1 MNSRNKKKVEKLT
14 LPENYI
20 QDKGKMATDILDRMQ
35 KSKVIYS
42 DLLKSLQKK
51 ASLTKD
57 LVEVGTQVS
66 SLLGKLGSLH
76 PGDLGL
82 VLKDMVSYL
91 EGIDKAY
98 LDLSESILQDF
109 IGPISK
115 SMDPHMK
122 ELNDLTRDVKSNVSS
137 LEKQMTASEKELK
150 KAGKSG
156 QSELVLKMQE
166 FNIKKDDVDKKKADI
181 LLNVLLKERER
192 YIFLIENF
200 LKTLQSQI
208 FVGKQMQSMD
218 TDMPRWKDICLTKN
232 SLSEEQIN
240 ALATASEQSFRP
252 INTDPNNNH
261 SDENVVFLYNTT
273 SLSLKNLDEDNKP
286 TQSSVE
292 NIRRVSISNY
302 VARTSL
308 SPRIDSSQSTVE
320 PTSMDTDTSSTPIII
335 HTDISGDNI
344 SPLTPRSP
352 RSPQNG
358 GENLTPIS
366 PRSPRNSYSD
376 KNIISP
382 LPSPRSTSLYCLVN
396 STGCPPLLTPPP
408 PFTPP
413 LAPPPPI
420 TVNMIPPAD
429 LPPPPPPVEYYPPSP
444 RSSPPP
450 FSPFSEN

>member
-1 MNSRNKKKVEKLT
+1 MNTRTKKKVEKLT

-20 QDKGKMATDILDRMQ
+20 QDKGKMAADILDRMQ

-82 VLKDMVSYL
+82 VLKDIVSYL
-91 EGIDKAY
+91 EGMDKAY
-98 LDLSESILQDF
+98 LDLSESILEEF

-122 ELNDLTRDVKSNVSS
+122 ELNDLTKDVKSNVSS
-137 LEKQMTASEKELK
+137 LEKQMITSEKELK

-156 QSELVLKMQE
+156 QTELVQKMQE
-166 FNIKKDDVDKKKADI
+166 YNKKKDDVDKKKADI

-192 YIFLIENF
+192 YIFLIENL

-208 FVGKQMQSMD
+208 LVGNQIQSMD

-252 INTDPNNNH
+252 INSDPNQNH
-261 SDENVVFLYNTT
+261 SENMVFLYTTT
-273 SLSLKNLDEDNKP
+273 SLGLKNLDEEKP
-286 TQSSVE
+286 AQSSVE
-292 NIRRVSISNY
+292 TIRRVSKSNY
-302 VARTSL
+302 VARANL
-308 SPRIDSSQSTVE
+308 SPRGDNSQPNLESPAST
-320 PTSMDTDTSSTPIII
+320 DTDTLSTPIII
-335 HTDISGDNI
+335 QTDTYGDNI
-344 SPLTPRSP
+344 SPGTPRSPSPNCAENLTPRSP
-352 RSPQNG
+352 RSP
-358 GENLTPIS
+358 LV
-366 PRSPRNSYSD
+366 D
-376 KNIISP
+376 KNLISP
-382 LPSPRSTSLYCLVN
+382 LPSPRTTSLYSLGN
-396 STGCPPLLTPPP
+396 NPPPQLTPPL
-408 PFTPP
+408 FSPP
-413 LAPPPPI
+413 LSPPPPLSPH
-420 TVNMIPPAD
+420 MIPPGD
-429 LPPPPPPVEYYPPSP
+429 LPPPPPVSSYPPSP
-444 RSSPPP
+444 RSNMPPP
-450 FSPFSEN
+450 ISPISSFTEKNF